1 MIGKTIDYLITHAA
15 LVVPVVVIAL
25 LVLSTAARNIAR
37 FVLRFLA
44 RPLLLIAVVALVYDG
59 TRALA
64 GSGLVITSVIEHWQT
79 MAPASLEAVKAAIAR
94 VHPVVW
100 DAALLRLLK
109 LPAWLVVGICGLLLA
124 WLGRKRQQANVFVN
138 QG

>member
-1 MIGKTIDYLITHAA
+1 MIGKTIDYLIAHAA
-15 LVVPVVVIAL
+15 LVVPAVLVAL
-25 LVLSTAARNIAR
+25 LVLSTSARNVGR

-44 RPLLLIAVVALVYDG
+44 RPLLLLAVVALVYDG

-64 GSGLVITSVIEHWQT
+64 GSGLVITSVIDHWQT
-79 MAPASLEAVKAAIAR
+79 MAPASLEAAKGAIAR

-109 LPAWLVVGICGLLLA
+109 LPAWLVVGVFGFLLA
-124 WLGRKRQQANVFVN
+124 WLGRKRQRATIFMN